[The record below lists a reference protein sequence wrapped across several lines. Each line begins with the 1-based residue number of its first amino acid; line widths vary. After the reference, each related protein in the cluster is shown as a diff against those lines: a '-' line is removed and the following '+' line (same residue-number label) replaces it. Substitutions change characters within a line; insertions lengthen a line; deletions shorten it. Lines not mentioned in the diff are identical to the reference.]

1 MTSPPNQLVCLAVQ
15 GRPLLEVAEAN
26 DVKLPSGC
34 RMGMCGSDPIYIVE
48 GGENLSAVTPD
59 EQDTLAR
66 LGLSERWRMA
76 CCARVQGPVVVSQTA
91 LEEASMVEPV
101 EPPPFQVDKGVQD
114 VVIVGNGVAGAT
126 ASDYIRRYHP
136 DCNITIVAREPH
148 HFYNRMAM
156 SKLVYGGTDLDQ
168 ITLMPQSWYQEKDIE
183 CLLESEVV
191 RIDRDLRRVVTNH
204 GRTLHY
210 DRLLLATG
218 SGNFIPPI
226 KGWGLSGTFAL
237 RDIDDALG
245 LRDYALFGKRQEAVV
260 WGGGLLGL
268 EAGKALTRL
277 GLHVTV
283 LVRDSSILQRQLD
296 PDCAALLLQILR
308 ELGIDVLLNTELASI
323 LGDNEVEAVEL
334 KDGRILKCD
343 LFLASVGV
351 RPVVDIAV
359 DAALNV
365 NRGVVVDDEL
375 RTSDSAIY
383 AAGDLAEHRK
393 TLYGIWPASVE
404 QAKVAAANL
413 LGDHQTYQG
422 TMPFTQLKVMG
433 VELVSLG
440 EVNETDEDLVIR
452 LIEPEERRYRKLI
465 LNLP

>member
-1 MTSPPNQLVCLAVQ
+1 
-15 GRPLLEVAEAN
+15 
-26 DVKLPSGC
+26 
-34 RMGMCGSDPIYIVE
+34 
-48 GGENLSAVTPD
+48 
-59 EQDTLAR
+59 
-66 LGLSERWRMA
+66 
-76 CCARVQGPVVVSQTA
+76 
-91 LEEASMVEPV
+91 
-101 EPPPFQVDKGVQD
+101 
-114 VVIVGNGVAGAT
+114 
-126 ASDYIRRYHP
+126 
-136 DCNITIVAREPH
+136 
-148 HFYNRMAM
+148 M

-268 EAGKALTRL
+268 EAGEALTRL

-422 TMPFTQLKVMG
+422 TMPRHVLIRG
-433 VELVSLG
+433 RLESRSLG
-440 EVNETDEDLVIR
+440 RHSGVTASDPCHPQPGAPRGSRCRCVSETSPAIAEGSNEMAG
-452 LIEPEERRYRKLI
+452 
-465 LNLP
+465 NNAS